1 MNQADDEGTAPLF
14 MAAQEG
20 HLPVVQLL
28 LDREAA
34 VNQAHDDGATPLIIA
49 AQNSLISVVQLLLK
63 HEVSDD
69 MHSEARETA
78 YNQGHAAVVAAL
90 WLIVLRVSQ
99 VTSAT
104 MFRPTDGTIR
114 PTPLHELTTLN
125 DAHRDG
131 T

>member
-78 YNQGHAAVVAAL
+78 YNQGHAAVDQFIAESEQAPVVARWGDVELFRA
-90 WLIVLRVSQ
+90 Q
-99 VTSAT
+99 VKA
-104 MFRPTDGTIR
+104 
-114 PTPLHELTTLN
+114 
-125 DAHRDG
+125 A
-131 T
+131 